1 MRTGKISENV
11 LKRSVL
17 KRCHAKKENMVQ
29 GPGVGR
35 DCAIFHIEGKKQ
47 LITSVST
54 VIGQMESGKTA
65 EPVRQGICHAA
76 NDLLCGGGI
85 PLAVSLSVTLP
96 VEAEESLL
104 REIMD
109 SADSSCAEIGIALSG
124 GHTTVTGAVSAPV
137 IGISAVGTAREQ
149 QERALVPGLDL
160 VMTGW
165 AGMEGTAL
173 LARER
178 EEQLRRRF
186 SLDLVATAQTF
197 DRKLYLGKEAQIAW
211 DCQAAALHDVS
222 EGGIFG
228 ALWEFCES
236 QQVGLEAELKKI
248 PLKQETVEICEL
260 LGLNPYCLLSG
271 GALLAAVPD
280 GQRLM
285 MELSGEGIPAVLIG
299 RTTEKK
305 EKVLRNGEEC
315 RFLEKPARDEIWRI
329 RDGEK

>member
-1 MRTGKISENV
+1 M
-11 LKRSVL
+11 
-17 KRCHAKKENMVQ
+17 ENMVQ

-35 DCAIFHIEGKKQ
+35 DCAIFHIEGKKE
-47 LITSVST
+47 LVTSVSI
-54 VIGQMESGKTA
+54 VVGQIEPGKTA
-65 EPVRQGICHAA
+65 GLVRQGICHTA
-76 NDLLCGGGI
+76 NNLLCGGGI
-85 PLAVSLSVTLP
+85 PMAVSLSVTLP
-96 VEAEESLL
+96 VQAEESLL

-124 GHTTVTGAVSAPV
+124 GHTTVTGAVSAPI
-137 IGISAVGTAREQ
+137 IGISAVGTARER

-173 LARER
+173 LARE
-178 EEQLRRRF
+178 EEERLRQRF

-197 DRKLYLGKEAQIAW
+197 DNNLYLGKEAQIVW
-211 DCQAAALHDVS
+211 ECQAAALHDVS

-280 GQRLM
+280 GQRLVT
-285 MELSGEGIPAVLIG
+285 ELSKEGIPAVLIG
-299 RTTEKK
+299 RTTEKR

-315 RFLEKPARDEIWRI
+315 RFLEKPARDEIWNI